1 MRMMTGG
8 ARAAIVVVAAAVP
21 VGAGAGIAATASAAP
36 ARAGGAHVL
45 TLAANTGGLLKYN
58 KSSLT
63 VAAGS
68 VKIEF
73 TNRSPIPHNVVLINS
88 KNKVL
93 GRTPVFTGGTKS
105 FTVNLAVG
113 KYTYYCSVPGHRAGG
128 MVGTLKV
135 T

>member
-1 MRMMTGG
+1 MLTGG
-8 ARAAIVVVAAAVP
+8 ARAATVLVAAAVP
-21 VGAGAGIAATASAAP
+21 VGAGAGIAASASAAP
-36 ARAGGAHVL
+36 ARTAGAHVL

-58 KSSLT
+58 KSSMT
-63 VAAGS
+63 VPTGS

-73 TNRSPIPHNVVLINS
+73 TNSSPIPYNVVLINS

-113 KYTYYCSVPGHRAGG
+113 KYTYYCSVPGHRAAG